1 MSVARLTVFAA
12 ALVMLAAPLA
22 LAQDAGT
29 RIAVCNPQKVFD
41 KMQEK
46 KNIQDRL
53 NAEREKMRSEAAKR
67 QNDIKAKI
75 QQRNEL
81 KQGSSLYE
89 SKSNEIMNDTVQYEV
104 WARLTEAN
112 MARQEKDQIT
122 ALYDKIRDACSEVA
136 KERKID
142 LVLTQRLPELSP
154 EDREKLNPKQL
165 GEVMG
170 QNNVLFV
177 SANAD
182 ITDAVVLVL
191 DRKFNQGGGGAAAPG
206 K

>member
-1 MSVARLTVFAA
+1 MSVTRLSVFAA
-12 ALVMLAAPLA
+12 ALLLLAAPLA
-22 LAQDAGT
+22 RAQDAGT
-29 RIAVCNPQKVFD
+29 RIAVCNPQRVFD

-46 KNIQDRL
+46 KVIQDRL
-53 NAEREKMRSEAAKR
+53 NSEREKMKAEAMRR

-89 SKSNEIMNDTVQYEV
+89 SKSNEIMQDTVQYEV

-122 ALYDKIRDACSEVA
+122 QLYDKIRDACTEVA
-136 KERKID
+136 KERKLD
-142 LVLTQRLPELSP
+142 LVLTERRPELTP

-170 QNNVLFV
+170 QFNVLFV
-177 SANAD
+177 GEKAD

-191 DRKFNQGGGGAAAPG
+191 DRKFNAGAAPVPP

>member
-1 MSVARLTVFAA
+1 MSVARLSIVAA
-12 ALVMLAAPLA
+12 ALILLAGPLA
-22 LAQDAGT
+22 RAQDAGT

-46 KNIQDRL
+46 KVIQDRL
-53 NAEREKMRSEAAKR
+53 NSEREKMRAEAGRR

-81 KQGSSLYE
+81 KAGSSLYE
-89 SKSNEIMNDTVQYEV
+89 SKSNEIMQDTVQYEV

-112 MARQEKDQIT
+112 MARQEKDQIM
-122 ALYDKIRDACSEVA
+122 ALYEKIRSACEEVA

-142 LVLTQRLPELSP
+142 LVLTERRPEISP
-154 EDREKLNPKQL
+154 EDREKLNSKQL

-177 SANAD
+177 APAAD
-182 ITDAVVLVL
+182 ITDAVVLIL
-191 DRKFNQGGGGAAAPG
+191 YRKFNQAGAAPAPG
-206 K
+206 N